1 MKSKL
6 RTQVIKA
13 KRRAK
18 IVNIKAKELDEYFR
32 HNEDEEIN
40 SVQFYTGLY
49 HTPQFYIQDQ
59 IRVNY

>member
-1 MKSKL
+1 MKTKH
-6 RTQVIKA
+6 RTLVIKA

-32 HNEDEEIN
+32 HNEDDEIN
-40 SVQFYTGLY
+40 SVQFYTGIY